1 MTEFMRDELNRL
13 VQKIPVTDPCS
24 SEYHVLLRSIE
35 YLDSM
40 GSTIEEILA
49 QVFADQ
55 VADDLAAEKLDV
67 KEGAELISATKSK
80 AEEGGKVIPFT
91 APEFPEDP
99 PEAEPAEQEE
109 KTYDPSEVRKAL
121 VDAKKKG
128 VDIKAILAKVGA
140 DNFQAVPA
148 AKYGIIMK
156 ELEVVE

>member
-13 VQKIPVTDPCS
+13 VQKIPVTDPCT

-40 GSTIEEILA
+40 GPTIEEILA
-49 QVFADQ
+49 EVFEAA
-55 VADDLAAEKLDV
+55 VAEDLGAEKLDV
-67 KEGAELISATKSK
+67 KDGAELISAIK
-80 AEEGGKVIPFT
+80 AREEGKVVPFT

-99 PEAEPAEQEE
+99 PEDKPAEQEE

-128 VDIKAILAKVGA
+128 VDIKVILAKVGV

-148 AKYGIIMK
+148 AKYGTIMK

>member
-49 QVFADQ
+49 QVFEDQ
-55 VADDLAAEKLDV
+55 VTDDLAAEKLDV
-67 KEGAELISATKSK
+67 KEGAERVKEISAIK
-80 AEEGGKVIPFT
+80 ARAEGKVVPFT
-91 APEFPEDP
+91 APDFPEATEDK
-99 PEAEPAEQEE
+99 PAEQEE

-121 VDAKKKG
+121 VAAKKNG
-128 VDIKAILAKVGA
+128 VDVKAILAKVGV